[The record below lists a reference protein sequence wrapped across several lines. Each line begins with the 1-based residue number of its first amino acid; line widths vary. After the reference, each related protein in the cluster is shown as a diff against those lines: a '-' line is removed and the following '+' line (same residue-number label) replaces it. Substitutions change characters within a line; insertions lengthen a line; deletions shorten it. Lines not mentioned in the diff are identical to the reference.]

1 VKTLQPTIEPTIAPL
16 SLKNI
21 LLATDFSPGSEMALK
36 YARAIAQRHGARVH
50 TIHVNGPDSY
60 NLLDP
65 EAFAIT
71 FSGPAANSGNV
82 ADVLRSLLQGLPTQT
97 PMQQGA
103 VWQVIRDVVER
114 NEIDLLVLAS
124 HGRHGI
130 PRLVLGSVA
139 EDVFRNVTCPVLT
152 VGPDVKP
159 SHARELKIR
168 KVLLATH
175 FESGSTAPAHA
186 ALLCNEFRAELTVLH
201 VADENKLAENDSN
214 EKELRLR
221 LNSTVPG
228 ETCLWRTPVCMLKYG
243 LPSASI
249 LEVAK
254 QIRADLIVLGA
265 RHPEPAKINSHLPW
279 ATAARVIAEAQCPVL
294 TVRQK
299 ESYEL

>member
-1 VKTLQPTIEPTIAPL
+1 MKTLEPVIAL

-21 LLATDFSPGSEMALK
+21 LLATDFSPGSETAVK
-36 YARAIAQRHGARVH
+36 YAQAIARRHGARVH
-50 TIHVNGPDSY
+50 TIHVNSPDSY

-71 FSGPAANSGNV
+71 FNGPEANSNNL
-82 ADVLRSLLQGLPTQT
+82 ADVLHGLLTGLPSQT
-97 PMQQGA
+97 PMRQGA
-103 VWQVIRDVVER
+103 VWEVISDVVKR

-139 EDVFRNVTCPVLT
+139 EEVFRNVTCPVLT

-159 SHARELKIR
+159 CADRELKIK

-175 FESGSTAPAHA
+175 FEAGSTAPAHA
-186 ALLCNEFRAELTVLH
+186 ALLCNEFGAELTVLH
-201 VADENKLAENDSN
+201 VADENKVASN
-214 EKELRLR
+214 GRNGKELAQQLT
-221 LNSTVPG
+221 SVVPP
-228 ETCLWRTPVCMLKYG
+228 EVCLWRKPVCVLKYG
-243 LPSASI
+243 LPSANI
-249 LEVAK
+249 LEVA
-254 QIRADLIVLGA
+254 QQMRADLIVLGA

-279 ATAARVIAEAQCPVL
+279 ATAARVIAEAECPVL

-299 ESYEL
+299 DSYEL